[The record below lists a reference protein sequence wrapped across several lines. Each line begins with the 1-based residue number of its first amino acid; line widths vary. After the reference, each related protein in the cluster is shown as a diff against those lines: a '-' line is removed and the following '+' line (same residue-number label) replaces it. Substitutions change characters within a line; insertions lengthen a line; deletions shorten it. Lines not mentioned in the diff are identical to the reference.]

1 MAITYTEEQRELVKL
16 VRDVARNE
24 VMPHVA
30 AADKAGECPRELY
43 QWGFDLGLHM
53 VEIPEQFGGMGLSYE
68 TCAMMFE
75 ELAWVDAA
83 YADTFVTNFVAFRN
97 ILLNGTEEQA
107 RHFVEK
113 TENNGFAAFC
123 LTEANAGSDVAAMR
137 TTAVLDGDEYVLNG
151 TKTFI
156 TNGSISDI
164 YVVFAKTDPEAGAH
178 GITGF
183 LIDGDTPGLAA
194 GAEHKMGF
202 RLSGGHQRSTRQ
214 SFSRTCDGHQVRRSF
229 SWRPTEAPSSGKSD
243 AACPSRTN
251 ALSPK
256 LSRAFISTHLPWASC
271 TTANAGSDV
280 AAVAATLMLAFR
292 KPRMQAVRAAPHRLS
307 RWRVLVAGYAGR
319 YGHQRRGGARPREQ
333 LHGARWTRYTEPAR
347 WCAEDGAI
355 AVKTLL
361 RHRRHAGGSGREK
374 SFCREQR
381 RAAVLGLAG
390 RPGVPGRCP
399 AGTGVWLC
407 R

>member
-68 TCAMMFE
+68 TCAMIFE

-194 GAEHKMGF
+194 GAKEHKMGF
-202 RLSGGHQRSTRQ
+202 RLSDTTEVVLENVRVPEKRRHRG
-214 SFSRTCDGHQVRRSF
+214 SRPCGMSI
-229 SWRPTEAPSSGKSD
+229 AL
-243 AACPSRTN
+243 N
-251 ALSPK
+251 ALN
-256 LSRAFISTHLPWASC
+256 LSRAFISTLAVGIMQR
-271 TTANAGSDV
+271 ALDE
-280 AAVAATLMLAFR
+280 AVAYAKQR
-292 KPRMQAVRAAPHRLS
+292 KQFGRRLIDFEMVQAD
-307 RWRVLVAGYAGR
+307 AGR
-319 YGHQRRGGARPREQ
+319 YGHQDRGGARPREQ
-333 LHGARWTRYTEPAR
+333 LHAPDGRRR
-347 WCAEDGAI
+347 DGAQGRRHRED
-355 AVKTLL
+355 L
-361 RHRRHAGGSGREK
+361 RHRRHAGGG
-374 SFCREQR
+374 EQR
-381 RAAVLGLAG
+381 RAGARRLRLF
-390 RPGVPGRCP
+390 RGVSRLRSSCATPRSSRSSRDRTRSS
-399 AGTGVWLC
+399 A
-407 R
+407 

>member
-24 VMPHVA
+24 VMPYVA
-30 AADKAGECPRELY
+30 AADKAGECPLELY

-194 GAEHKMGF
+194 GAKEHKMGF
-202 RLSGGHQRSTRQ
+202 RLSDTTEVVLENVRVPRSAVIGEVGCGM
-214 SFSRTCDGHQVRRSF
+214 SI
-229 SWRPTEAPSSGKSD
+229 AL
-243 AACPSRTN
+243 N
-251 ALSPK
+251 ALN
-256 LSRAFISTHLPWASC
+256 LSRAFISTLAVGIMQR
-271 TTANAGSDV
+271 ALDE
-280 AAVAATLMLAFR
+280 AVAYAKQRKQFGRRLIDFEMVQAMLADMAI
-292 KPRMQAVRAAPHRLS
+292 KTEAA
-307 RWRVLVAGYAGR
+307 RVLVNNCMRQMDAGEMVR
-319 YGHQRRGGARPREQ
+319 K
-333 LHGARWTRYTEPAR
+333 
-347 WCAEDGAI
+347 DGAI
-355 AVKTLL
+355 VKTFVTD
-361 RHRRHAGGSGREK
+361 AMQEVVSNAV
-374 SFCREQR
+374 Q
-381 RAAVLGLAG
+381 VLGG
-390 RPGVPGRCP
+390 YG
-399 AGTGVWLC
+399 
-407 R
+407 

>member
-24 VMPHVA
+24 VMPYVA

-107 RHFVEK
+107 RRFVEK

-137 TTAVLDGDEYVLNG
+137 TTAVLDGDRVRPNG

-194 GAEHKMGF
+194 RRQGAQDGLPPVGHH
-202 RLSGGHQRSTRQ
+202 GGRSRERARTEKRRHRGSRMRHVHRAERAEPLPGLHLDACRGHHAAGARRGRGLRQ
-214 SFSRTCDGHQVRRSF
+214 
-229 SWRPTEAPSSGKSD
+229 
-243 AACPSRTN
+243 AA
-251 ALSPK
+251 
-256 LSRAFISTHLPWASC
+256 
-271 TTANAGSDV
+271 
-280 AAVAATLMLAFR
+280 
-292 KPRMQAVRAAPHRLS
+292 QAVRRRLIDFEM
-307 RWRVLVAGYAGR
+307 VQAMLADMAIKTEA
-319 YGHQRRGGARPREQ
+319 GARPREQ
-333 LHGARWTRYTEPAR
+333 LHAPDGRRR
-347 WCAEDGAI
+347 DGAQGRRHRED
-355 AVKTLL
+355 L
-361 RHRRHAGGSGREK
+361 RHRRHAGGG
-374 SFCREQR
+374 EQR
-381 RAAVLGLAG
+381 RAGARRLRLFRGVSVEKLMRDAKIFQIFRGIEPDPAHDHRQG
-390 RPGVPGRCP
+390 ARPGVPIS
-399 AGTGVWLC
+399 
-407 R
+407 